1 MSVANTVIVGA
12 GPYGL
17 SIAAHLKAEGIP
29 FQLYG
34 TPMESWRKFMP
45 VGMVLKS
52 ERFASNL
59 WDPERR
65 FTLER
70 YSAERKIPYQPAG
83 FPLSLKD
90 FLDYA
95 EWFRERA
102 VGESIDTKI
111 KNIRRTRSG
120 FALEFDGAP
129 SVEARQVILATGHM
143 AFRVIPPEFSSLPEP
158 FCYHSSALHD
168 VTRFAQ
174 RDVTVIGAGQSAL
187 ESAALLQEAGA
198 RVRVIVRES
207 KLAWNAP
214 RNGHN
219 ALKEK
224 IMHPESGLG
233 FGWESMAISEMPQ
246 WFRRLFPV
254 DLRHRYVA
262 RTWGPTGAW
271 WLRPRVEGCMEIL
284 VNHHVRTAT
293 LDQGRVRLEVQG
305 PLVSKNDDSRNEDP
319 KNGDSNNSGSQ
330 IGHSNN
336 GLANN
341 GDLPTTGLKTIWT
354 DHVIAATGY
363 KVDLNRIDCL
373 APELRQSIAREGAAP
388 VLNSQF
394 ETSVPGLFM
403 VGIASA
409 PTFGPV
415 MRFMFGAKH
424 AAPVLARRLR

>member
-1 MSVANTVIVGA
+1 MPVANTVIVGA

-17 SIAAHLKAEGIP
+17 SIAAHLKAAGIP

-59 WDPERR
+59 WDPDRR

-70 YSAERKIPYQPAG
+70 YSAERKMPYQPAG
-83 FPLSLKD
+83 VPLSLRD

-95 EWFRERA
+95 EWFRQRG
-102 VGESIDTKI
+102 VGESIDKKI
-111 KNIRRTRSG
+111 SNIRRTRSG
-120 FALEFDGAP
+120 FALDFAGGD
-129 SVEARQVILATGHM
+129 SLEARSVILATGHM
-143 AFRVIPPEFSSLPEP
+143 AFRVIPEEFSSLPEP
-158 FCYHSSALHD
+158 FCYHSSAVND

-224 IMHPESGLG
+224 IMRPESGLG
-233 FGWESMAISEMPQ
+233 FGWESMAISELPQ

-262 RTWGPTGAW
+262 KTWGPTGAW
-271 WLRPRVEGCMEIL
+271 WLKQRVEGRMEIL
-284 VNHHVRTAT
+284 VNHKVLSARQE
-293 LDQGRVRLEVQG
+293 QGRVRLEVQG
-305 PLVSKNDDSRNEDP
+305 PDDL
-319 KNGDSNNSGSQ
+319 Q
-330 IGHSNN
+330 NN
-336 GLANN
+336 GLENDGLRN
-341 GDLPTTGLKTIWT
+341 DGPKTGALKTIWT

-363 KVDLNRIDCL
+363 KVDLERIDCL
-373 APELRQSIAREGAAP
+373 APELRQSIAREHAAP

>member
-1 MSVANTVIVGA
+1 MSVGNTVIVGA

-17 SIAAHLKAEGIP
+17 SIAAHLKAAGIP

-34 TPMESWRKFMP
+34 TPLESWRKFMP

-59 WDPERR
+59 WDPDRQ

-70 YSAERKIPYQPAG
+70 FSAERNMSYQAAG
-83 FPLSLKD
+83 VPLSNED
-90 FLDYA
+90 FLNYA
-95 EWFRERA
+95 EWFRQRA
-102 VGESIDTKI
+102 VGDPIDAKVRS
-111 KNIRRTRSG
+111 IRRTREG
-120 FALEFDGAP
+120 FALEFAGAP
-129 SVEARQVILATGHM
+129 SVEAKRVILATGHM
-143 AFRVIPPEFSSLPEP
+143 AFKVIPEEFSSLPEP
-158 FCYHSSALHD
+158 MCYHSSALHD
-168 VTRFAQ
+168 VSRFAQ

-198 RVRVIVRES
+198 RVRVIVRAS

-219 ALKEK
+219 ALTEK
-224 IMHPESGLG
+224 IVRPESGIG
-233 FGWESMAISEMPQ
+233 FGWESLAIAEMPQ
-246 WFRRLFPV
+246 WFRRMFPV

-262 RTWGPTGAW
+262 KSWGPSGAW
-271 WLRPRVEGCMEIL
+271 WLRQRVDGCMEIL
-284 VNHHVRTAT
+284 LNHKVRSAKQ
-293 LDQGRVRLEVQG
+293 DKGQVCLEVQS
-305 PLVSKNDDSRNEDP
+305 PD
-319 KNGDSNNSGSQ
+319 
-330 IGHSNN
+330 
-336 GLANN
+336 
-341 GDLPTTGLKTIWT
+341 GLKTICS

-363 KVDLNRIDCL
+363 KVDLDRMDWL
-373 APELRQSIAREGAAP
+373 APELRQSIARERTAP
-388 VLNSQF
+388 LLDSHF

-424 AAPVLARRLR
+424 VAPVLTRRLR